1 MLEIFGINNA
11 AAIKVVNSFHY
22 SIHRLNACTLRFIAL
37 DKDCTRN
44 LAMLSFILTDR
55 ERSRSS
61 IKVGEVSEGRTG
73 VRVPA
78 MYAVFSCSS
87 QP

>member
-11 AAIKVVNSFHY
+11 AVINSFHY
-22 SIHRLNACTLRFIAL
+22 SIHRLNACTLRFITF

-44 LAMLSFILTDR
+44 QRDVVILTDR